1 MRCNLCINIEIFYFK
16 IIDLVFNFFSF
27 FLLFNNI
34 FFFTAT
40 CMTLN
45 QSSRRHS
52 FPIQNKVQRNVE
64 EDIITLL
71 GPLDTVVFPLTEENL
86 ALHTKNVSQEKKKK

>member
-1 MRCNLCINIEIFYFK
+1 
-16 IIDLVFNFFSF
+16 
-27 FLLFNNI
+27 
-34 FFFTAT
+34 
-40 CMTLN
+40 MTLN